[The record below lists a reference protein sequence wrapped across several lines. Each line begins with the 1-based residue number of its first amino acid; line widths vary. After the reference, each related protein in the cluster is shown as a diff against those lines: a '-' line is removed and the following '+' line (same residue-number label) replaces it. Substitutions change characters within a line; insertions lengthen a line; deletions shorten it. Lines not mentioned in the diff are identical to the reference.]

1 MQLLILIGLKEY
13 LFFNYFHIDLRVNPV
28 DYLENIP

>member
-13 LFFNYFHIDLRVNPV
+13 LAFNYFHRDLRVNPV
-28 DYLENIP
+28 DYLEHIP